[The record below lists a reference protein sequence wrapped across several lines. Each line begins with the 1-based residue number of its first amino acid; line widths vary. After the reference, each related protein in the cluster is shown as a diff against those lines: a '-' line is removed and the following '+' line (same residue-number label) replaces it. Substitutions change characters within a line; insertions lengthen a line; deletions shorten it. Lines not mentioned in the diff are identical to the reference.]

1 MSKSSVRLALALLI
15 GIAAGA
21 WGMRFYFERTL
32 KSWSPAERFLA
43 QLTEDLK
50 LTADQKAKAGE
61 ILAEQKDRMEE
72 LRRNW
77 SFQVTSLDR
86 DGEDRI
92 SRLLSPAQMDRF
104 MKQHDKIHGRMDRF
118 LWSTTSGPTAIAV
131 APEGK

>member
-1 MSKSSVRLALALLI
+1 MNKTLGVVLALLV
-15 GIAAGA
+15 GVAVGA
-21 WGMRFYFERTL
+21 WGMRFYFDHTL
-32 KSWSPAERFLA
+32 KTWTPAERFLA

-50 LTADQKAKAGE
+50 LTSEQRLKVGDM
-61 ILAEQKDRMEE
+61 LTEQKDRMEE

-86 DGEDRI
+86 DGEDRL
-92 SRLLSPAQMDRF
+92 SRLLTPAQMDLF

-118 LWSTTSGPTAIAV
+118 LWSSESGPTAIAV